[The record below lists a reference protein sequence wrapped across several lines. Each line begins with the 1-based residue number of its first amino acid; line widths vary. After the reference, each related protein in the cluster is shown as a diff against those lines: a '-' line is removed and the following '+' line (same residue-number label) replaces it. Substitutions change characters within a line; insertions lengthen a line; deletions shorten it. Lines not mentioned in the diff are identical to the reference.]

1 MSQILVLGSI
11 NMDLVVRGQKLPLP
25 GETVVGGEFRQS
37 LGGKGANQAVAAAR
51 LAEKEVL
58 LIGAVGED
66 AFGAEARQQFQR
78 EQLQIEQLR
87 VLPATPTG
95 VAIIMVDEHGENCIS
110 VASGANADVTRQSVE
125 EIPQTVFDSASIALT
140 SFEMPL
146 DAVACFLQ
154 RAKNAGLQTILNP
167 APVPRDH
174 AVVNKLLPHVDV
186 LTPNEIELAGLS
198 DGEPPE
204 LDVMPELA
212 LMIEKLMEMGV
223 GHVVVTRGAEGCL
236 VWTDDGPLEIP
247 ATRVTAIDTT
257 AAGDAFNGALAVRLA
272 EGDDLATAAAWANR
286 VAAISVTRHG
296 AQTSL
301 PTAAELAD
309 DSASG

>member
-78 EQLQIEQLR
+78 EQLQLEQLR
-87 VLPATPTG
+87 IIPTTPTG

-125 EIPQTVFDSASIALT
+125 EIPKTVFDSASIALT

-146 DAVACFLQ
+146 DAVACFLR

-186 LTPNEIELAGLS
+186 LTPNEIELAGLT

-204 LDVMPELA
+204 LAV
-212 LMIEKLMEMGV
+212 MIEKLMEMGV
-223 GHVVVTRGAEGCL
+223 GHVVVTRGAQGCL
-236 VWTDDGPLEIP
+236 LWTDDGPLEIP

-272 EGDDLATAAAWANR
+272 EGDHLAKAAAWANR

-309 DSASG
+309 DSAAG

>member
-1 MSQILVLGSI
+1 
-11 NMDLVVRGQKLPLP
+11 
-25 GETVVGGEFRQS
+25 
-37 LGGKGANQAVAAAR
+37 
-51 LAEKEVL
+51 
-58 LIGAVGED
+58 
-66 AFGAEARQQFQR
+66 
-78 EQLQIEQLR
+78 
-87 VLPATPTG
+87 
-95 VAIIMVDEHGENCIS
+95 
-110 VASGANADVTRQSVE
+110 
-125 EIPQTVFDSASIALT
+125 
-140 SFEMPL
+140 
-146 DAVACFLQ
+146 
-154 RAKNAGLQTILNP
+154 
-167 APVPRDH
+167 
-174 AVVNKLLPHVDV
+174 
-186 LTPNEIELAGLS
+186 
-198 DGEPPE
+198 
-204 LDVMPELA
+204 
-212 LMIEKLMEMGV
+212 MEMGV

>member
-58 LIGAVGED
+58 LIGAIGED

-78 EQLQIEQLR
+78 EQLQLEQLR
-87 VLPATPTG
+87 VLSATPTG

-110 VASGANADVTRQSVE
+110 VASGANADVTRQSVK

-204 LDVMPELA
+204 LAVM
-212 LMIEKLMEMGV
+212 MEKLMEMGV